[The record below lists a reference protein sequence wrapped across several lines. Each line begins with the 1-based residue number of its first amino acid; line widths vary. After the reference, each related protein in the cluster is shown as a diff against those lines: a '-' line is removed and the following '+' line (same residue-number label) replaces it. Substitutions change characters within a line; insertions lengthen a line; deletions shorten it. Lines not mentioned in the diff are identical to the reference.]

1 MTIFK
6 GKVGNGVACCIAG
19 DNNRKFANKRD
30 VLLQDGARDMNLL
43 PRFVRVGR
51 GIQGQLSFPVVSES
65 RGFKT
70 SFSRKT
76 FLGGGEFGCGADNGV
91 AGCGKTGASQEIAF
105 PFPVLADVE
114 NGGVGIDGSEGGE
127 ESEGFDGKIFKF
139 VGDDLAGFGEAM
151 EGGRVV
157 ERCGEGEVGNGGGGA
172 GGIGIEDS
180 DAIAHPAGGEGEHS
194 AELTTA
200 DDADRLTWRNHGRC

>member
-1 MTIFK
+1 MTILK
-6 GKVGNGVACCIAG
+6 GKVGNGVACCIAS

-91 AGCGKTGASQEIAF
+91 AGCGKTGGFQEIAL

-114 NGGVGIDGSEGGE
+114 NGGVGVDRSEGGE
-127 ESEGFDGKIFKF
+127 EPEGFNGKIFKF
-139 VGDDLAGFGEAM
+139 VGDDLANFGESM
-151 EGGRVV
+151 ESGGVV

-172 GGIGIEDS
+172 VGVGIKDS
-180 DAIAHPAGGEGEHS
+180 DAVAHSTGSEGEHS
-194 AELTTA
+194 AELTPA